1 MVSKLLFFLS
11 CGRRKKTGN
20 LQRVKKHIEV
30 AEMVTELLGYNGD
43 GFVGYLGSV

>member
-1 MVSKLLFFLS
+1 MVSKLLFLLS

-30 AEMVTELLGYNGD
+30 AEVVTELLGYDED
-43 GFVGYLGSV
+43 GFVEYLGPV